1 MPQQTGLGGCAQLHG
16 AERAVMQAT
25 AQNAA
30 AVAADQLQR
39 TKAQAAQDLAQQRD
53 EMRRDADIERGVA
66 DAAWAVTKV
75 RPWNTAG
82 RSGCADRSQRSRVMW

>member
-1 MPQQTGLGGCAQLHG
+1 ML
-16 AERAVMQAT
+16 QAT

-75 RPWNTAG
+75 CSWITAG